1 MKNIFLTTVFS
12 LFTIFASAQLMVT
25 SSLSSQG
32 DGEEW
37 SLDGLTDN
45 LGVGYSFNKVTVGVV
60 TNGDN
65 YDLFGRYSINDNLY
79 VSGLITEEDEKS
91 LGAGYYIKVWDKLYL
106 DPSYVYN
113 TSRDNDM
120 CDDMGMGKEGHENK
134 GEFKLGITYKF

>member
-1 MKNIFLTTVFS
+1 MKNIFLTTIFS
-12 LFTIFASAQLMVT
+12 LFTIFASAQLIVT
-25 SSLSSQG
+25 SSLSSPD

-37 SLDGLTDN
+37 SVEGLTDN
-45 LGVGYSFNKVTVGVV
+45 LGVGYSFNKITVGVV
-60 TNGDN
+60 TNGEN

-91 LGAGYYIKVWDKLYL
+91 LGLGYYIRVLDNLYL

-113 TSRDNDM
+113 TSKDNDM